1 MLFQYRACELTG
13 APCSFP
19 SAHVSLTKKQQLLMV
34 GQPYKVY
41 LHIDMPESPENQNI
55 GMFMVCAEMRDQ
67 KTTLRGHSCRA
78 AMLHYKSP
86 LLHKISTWLTIPLL
100 MLGFKEETQ
109 QIPVELFSNYEDD
122 SVSKII
128 DYYF

>member
-1 MLFQYRACELTG
+1 
-13 APCSFP
+13 
-19 SAHVSLTKKQQLLMV
+19 MV

-86 LLHKISTWLTIPLL
+86 LLHKISTWLTVPLL
-100 MLGFKEETQ
+100 MLGVKEETQ
-109 QIPVELFSNYEDD
+109 RIPVELFSNYEDD
-122 SVSKII
+122 SVSLSFSIKWEKLLTFKLFT
-128 DYYF
+128 DTSSD